1 MLVFTDYTGH
11 FRQAV
16 IEYDAMNP
24 NDPSTILVTC
34 SPGLVDYLRAEIEA
48 LGYTVT
54 AAGTVDVE
62 LQGTLQDAMRLNL
75 YLRTAYN
82 VLYLLRSFPCDTPDE
97 LYRKVRQMAWEELI
111 APDEYVSVVT
121 RVDTPTIDNTMFAGL
136 RVKDG
141 IVDRILKQTGSRPN
155 SGKER
160 ENVVIQ
166 LYWKRKTCKIYLNT
180 SGQKISD
187 RSYRKVMTEAPMRES
202 LAAALIM
209 ATGYDGTQPLVCPMC
224 GSGTLPIEAAL
235 MATRRVPALLRTNFG
250 FMHTKWYDESAWQA
264 MRSEAL
270 KQGKKHG
277 HKAEFTPAPIIA
289 TDIDTWAV
297 EAAKRNAQTAGVEH
311 LIRFEVCDFA
321 ETAIPE
327 GEGIV
332 LLNPE
337 YGMRMG
343 NIQQLEETYSRIGD
357 FFKQKCAGY
366 TGYVFTGNMELAKKV
381 GLRTSRR
388 IPFFNGGIE
397 CRLLKYELY
406 SGTRKHKA

>member
-1 MLVFTDYTGH
+1 M
-11 FRQAV
+11 
-16 IEYDAMNP
+16 
-24 NDPSTILVTC
+24 VTC
-34 SPGLVDYLRAEIEA
+34 SPGLAEYLRAEIES

-54 AAGTVDVE
+54 STGTVDAE
-62 LQGTLQDAMRLNL
+62 LEGDLYDTMRLNL

-97 LYRKVRQMAWEELI
+97 LYRKVRQMPWEELI
-111 APDEYVSVVT
+111 DPTEYVSVVT
-121 RVDTPTIDNTMFAGL
+121 RVDTPTIDNTMFAAV

-160 ENVVIQ
+160 DNIVIQ
-166 LYWKRKTCKIYLNT
+166 LFWRAKTCKVYFNT
-180 SGQKISD
+180 SGQKLSD
-187 RSYRKVMTEAPMRES
+187 RSYRKTMTEAPIRES

-209 ATGYDGTQPLVCPMC
+209 ATGYDGTQPLICPMC

-235 MATRRVPALLRTNFG
+235 MATRRVPALLRSNFG
-250 FMHTKWYDESAWQA
+250 FMHTKWFDEPVWQA
-264 MRSEAL
+264 IRAEAL
-270 KQGKKHG
+270 KQSKKRGGKTD
-277 HKAEFTPAPIIA
+277 FTPAPIIA
-289 TDIDTWAV
+289 TDRDSWAV

-311 LIRFEVCDFA
+311 LIQFAVCDFA
-321 ETAIPE
+321 QTTIPE
-327 GEGIV
+327 GSGII

-343 NIQQLEETYSRIGD
+343 EVAELEKTYERIGD

-366 TGYVFTGNMELAKKV
+366 TGYIFTGNPHLAKKV

-388 IPFFNGGIE
+388 LVFFNGGIE

-406 SGTRKHKA
+406 AGSRKHRETLE

>member
-1 MLVFTDYTGH
+1 
-11 FRQAV
+11 
-16 IEYDAMNP
+16 MNP
-24 NDPSTILVTC
+24 KEKSTILVTC
-34 SPGLVDYLRAEIEA
+34 SPRLVEYLRAEIEA

-54 AAGTVDVE
+54 ATGTVDVE
-62 LQGTLQDAMRLNL
+62 LQGDLYDTMRLNL

-97 LYRKVRQMAWEELI
+97 LYRKVRQMPWEEMI
-111 APDEYVSVVT
+111 SPDEYVSVVT

-141 IVDRILKQTGSRPN
+141 IVDRILKKTGSRPN

-160 ENVVIQ
+160 DNVVIQ
-166 LYWKRKTCKIYLNT
+166 LYWKRKTCKLYLNT

-209 ATGYDGTQPLVCPMC
+209 ATGYDGTQSLVCPMC

-235 MATRRVPALLRTNFG
+235 MATRRAGALLRNNFG
-250 FMHTKWYDESAWQA
+250 FMHTNFFDDEAWQA
-264 MRSEAL
+264 MRAEAL
-270 KQGKKHG
+270 KQSKKRGKTGLK
-277 HKAEFTPAPIIA
+277 PAPIIA
-289 TDIDTWAV
+289 TDIDSWAV
-297 EAAKRNAQTAGVEH
+297 EAAKRNAQTAGIEH
-311 LIRFEVCDFA
+311 LIQFDVCDFGK
-321 ETAIPE
+321 TAIPE

-332 LLNPE
+332 VMNPE

-343 NIQQLEETYSRIGD
+343 DLKELEETYSRIGD

-366 TGYVFTGNMELAKKV
+366 TGYIFTGNMDLAKKV

-388 IPFFNGGIE
+388 MVFFNGGIE

-406 SGTRKHKA
+406 SGTRKNKSNLNEYKS

>member
-1 MLVFTDYTGH
+1 MV
-11 FRQAV
+11 
-16 IEYDAMNP
+16 EWSPMNP
-24 NDPSTILVTC
+24 KDKSTILVTC
-34 SPGLVDYLRAEIEA
+34 SPGLVEYLRAEVES

-54 AAGTVDVE
+54 ATGTVDVE
-62 LQGTLQDAMRLNL
+62 LQGDLYDAMRLNL

-97 LYRKVRQMAWEELI
+97 LYRKVRQMSWEDMI
-111 APDEYVSVVT
+111 DPAEYVSVVT

-160 ENVVIQ
+160 DNVVVQ
-166 LYWKRKTCKIYLNT
+166 LYWKGKTCKLYLNT

-224 GSGTLPIEAAL
+224 GSGTLLIEAAL
-235 MATRRVPALLRTNFG
+235 LATRRVPALLRNNFG
-250 FMHTKWYDESAWQA
+250 FMHTKFFDDEAWQA
-264 MRSEAL
+264 MRTEAL
-270 KQGKKHG
+270 KQSKKRGGKT
-277 HKAEFTPAPIIA
+277 EFTPAPIIA
-289 TDIDTWAV
+289 TDIDSWAV
-297 EAAKRNAQTAGVEH
+297 EAAKRNAQTAGVDH
-311 LIRFEVCDFA
+311 LIEFAKCDFA

-327 GEGIV
+327 DGGIV
-332 LLNPE
+332 IMNPE

-343 NIQQLEETYSRIGD
+343 ELTKLEETYGRIGD
-357 FFKQKCAGY
+357 FFKQKCSGY
-366 TGYVFTGNMELAKKV
+366 TGYIFTGNMDLAKKV

-388 IPFFNGGIE
+388 MVFFNGGIE

-406 SGTRKHKA
+406 AGTRKVRDQ

>member
-1 MLVFTDYTGH
+1 
-11 FRQAV
+11 
-16 IEYDAMNP
+16 MNP
-24 NDPSTILVTC
+24 KDKSTILVTC
-34 SPGLVDYLRAEIEA
+34 SPGLVEYLRAEVEA
-48 LGYTVT
+48 LGYSVT
-54 AAGTVDVE
+54 SAGTVDVE
-62 LQGTLQDAMRLNL
+62 LQGNLHDAMRLNL

-97 LYRKVRQMAWEELI
+97 LYRKVRQMSWEEI
-111 APDEYVSVVT
+111 IDPAEYVSVVT

-160 ENVVIQ
+160 DNVVVQ
-166 LYWKRKTCKIYLNT
+166 LYWKQKTCKLYLNT

-187 RSYRKVMTEAPMRES
+187 RSYRKVMTDAPMRES

-235 MATRRVPALLRTNFG
+235 IATHRVPALLRTNFG
-250 FMHTKWYDESAWQA
+250 FMHTKWYDESAWQT
-264 MRSEAL
+264 MRAEAG
-270 KQGKKHG
+270 KQGKKRG
-277 HKAEFTPAPIIA
+277 GKTEFKPAPIIA
-289 TDIDTWAV
+289 TDIDSWAV
-297 EAAKRNAQTAGVEH
+297 EAAKRNAQTAGVDH
-311 LIRFEVCDFA
+311 LIQFEKCDFA
-321 ETAIPE
+321 ETEIPE
-327 GEGIV
+327 VSGIV
-332 LLNPE
+332 VMNPE
-337 YGMRMG
+337 YGIRMG
-343 NIQQLEETYSRIGD
+343 KTKELEETYSRIGD
-357 FFKQKCAGY
+357 FFKQKCSGY
-366 TGYVFTGNMELAKKV
+366 TGYIFTGNMDLAKKV

-406 SGTRKHKA
+406 TGTRKNKEF